1 MAVAGRQLDH
11 LGGEGGRERVGVVAG
26 GDGDH
31 RRDAVQGGGLGGDR
45 GGIGGKHG
53 DRDLGARNLARAG
66 DAARRRLAQLR
77 AVVFGNDENLAHQ
90 TSPFFFSASTSS
102 ATSLT
107 MMPLAR
113 GFGGSTST
121 HLRPA
126 SALTPSDARSMT
138 SRGFFFAF
146 MMSGSLT

>member
-1 MAVAGRQLDH
+1 MRVAGGELGH
-11 LGGEGGRERVGVVAG
+11 LRGEHRRERVGVVGG
-26 GDGDH
+26 GDRDH
-31 RRDAVQGGGLGGDR
+31 LRDAREGGGLGGHR
-45 GGIGGKHG
+45 GGIGGEHG
-53 DRDLGARNLARAG
+53 DRDLGARDLRGAG

-77 AVVFGNDENLAHQ
+77 AVVFGNDEDLAHQ

-121 HLRPA
+121 QRRPP
-126 SALTPSDARSMT
+126 SAATPSEASSTT
-138 SRGFFFAF
+138 SSGFFFAF